1 MKTFK
6 DFLNEDL
13 NVFFNLGEFAEMHNI
28 DGEEMPAI
36 VDSELTQ
43 ILSNRKEE
51 RFDGVYSAEIA
62 LFVKVED
69 MPEKPVYGQQMRVD
83 DELYLVKES
92 YVDEGVRKII
102 LEANES

>member
-1 MKTFK
+1 M
-6 DFLNEDL
+6 N
-13 NVFFNLGEFAEMHNI
+13 NVFFNLNEFSEKHKI
-28 DGEEMPAI
+28 DGEQIPAI

-43 ILSNRKEE
+43 ILSQRKEE
-51 RFDGVYSAEIA
+51 RFDGVFSAEIA